1 MKILVLLAIV
11 SLGLTA
17 CTTPQQEPE
26 ASNEEKTI
34 TEILNRIQ
42 PPTLPDRE
50 FNLLDFGTAEAIRQ
64 NIQPALDSAIRV
76 SAAQGGGKIVIPPGG
91 YFSDGPIHLLS
102 NIQLHFEEGALIT
115 FSQDPAHYLP
125 HVLVRWEGVECFN
138 YSPFI
143 YAKDQKN
150 IILSGKGRFN
160 GNAAG
165 GMQEWRKEQKTAQ
178 SLLREMGKTGV
189 PVSERIFGAGH
200 WLRPAFLQLVNCENV
215 LISDIQIENVPF
227 WVIQPT
233 YCKNV
238 TVRGIRVNSR
248 FVNNDGV
255 DPDSSED
262 VLIEDCWFRTGD
274 DAIAVK
280 SGRDQDGWRVDR
292 PSKNIVIRNCHAEL
306 TLHGIAFGSEMSGG
320 IENVYVQN
328 FTMGKVDQYAIQFK
342 ANRDRGGYIKN
353 VFIEAVEIDSAKT
366 AVFFTNDYHSYAGG
380 NSPSA
385 FSNIAIRNFSCKYV
399 SDMGIDMVG
408 TEENPIHQ
416 VLFKDVILERAE
428 KNRMEYATEIQF
440 EGVRIN
446 GQAVASAE
454 DLVGDAP
461 PE

>member
-1 MKILVLLAIV
+1 MKNLVLLAIAG
-11 SLGLTA
+11 LGLLA
-17 CTTPQQEPE
+17 CNSPQQETE
-26 ASNEEKTI
+26 ASTEDQAI

-42 PPTLPDRE
+42 PPTLPDVE
-50 FNLLDFGTAEAIRQ
+50 FNLLDFGTVEAIQ
-64 NIQPALDSAIRV
+64 KNIQPALDSAIRTC
-76 SAAQGGGKIVIPPGG
+76 AAQGGGKIVVPPGD
-91 YFSDGPIHLLS
+91 YFSEGPIHLLS
-102 NIQLHFEEGALIT
+102 NIQLHFEEGAAIT
-115 FSQDPAHYLP
+115 FSQDATHYLP
-125 HVLVRWEGVECFN
+125 VVLVRWEGVECFN

-150 IILSGKGRFN
+150 IIISGKGRFN

-165 GMQEWRKEQKTAQ
+165 GMQEWRQDQKPSQ

-189 PVSERIFGAGH
+189 PVNERIFGEGH

-227 WVIQPT
+227 WVVQPT

-238 TVRGIRVNSR
+238 TVKGIRVNSR
-248 FVNNDGV
+248 CVNNDGV

-280 SGRDQDGWRVDR
+280 SGRDQDGWRVNR
-292 PSKNIVIRNCHAEL
+292 SSKNIVIRNCHAEL

-328 FTMGKVDQYAIQFK
+328 FTMGVVDQYALQFK

-353 VFIEAVEIDSAKT
+353 VFIDGVEIDSAKT
-366 AVFFTNDYHSYAGG
+366 AIYFTNDYHSYAGG
-380 NSPSA
+380 TSPSA
-385 FSNIAIRNFSCKYV
+385 FSDIAIENFTCKYV

-408 TEENPIHQ
+408 TEENPIHR
-416 VLFKDVILERAE
+416 VLFNQVTVERAE
-428 KNRMEYATEIQF
+428 KNRMEYATDIRF
-440 EGVRIN
+440 DRVNIN
-446 GQAVASAE
+446 GQAVASGGELAGNVRQE
-454 DLVGDAP
+454 
-461 PE
+461 